1 MYVCVYASGRGALPG
16 HFSPSLADLSAPG
29 FVRSSP
35 RVTCVCAPQTLRK
48 RPIKKMYSRLF
59 NVRQKICIQGSLC
72 TCTTGG
78 QSSPIAPPCE
88 QKQNGE
94 SREWSYGC
102 DLVEVPVWQSLSIS
116 PTRKTVRPA
125 AKSHPTRPTKQNKRQ
140 TAYARVPCCWFAHR
154 AQGAAVPSLPL
165 LSMHGG
171 VGSVWCPVARCWGWW
186 VAKSVRE
193 KGAFP

>member
-1 MYVCVYASGRGALPG
+1 MCVYANGRGALPG
-16 HFSPSLADLSAPG
+16 HLSPSLADLSAWRCAIFTPCD
-29 FVRSSP
+29 VR
-35 RVTCVCAPQTLRK
+35 VCSTNFEK
-48 RPIKKMYSRLF
+48 TSDKEMYLRLF

-78 QSSPIAPPCE
+78 QEEPPALVVQDAGAC
-88 QKQNGE
+88 
-94 SREWSYGC
+94 GC
-102 DLVEVPVWQSLSIS
+102 DLVEVPAWQSLPIF
-116 PTRKTVRPA
+116 PTRKTVRPT

-171 VGSVWCPVARCWGWW
+171 VGSVWCSVARCWGWW